1 MNTEEKPPLI
11 IIVGP
16 TAVGKTE
23 IAVQLAEKLRGEVIS
38 ADSRM
43 FYRGMDIGTAKPSLK
58 ERRGVPHHLID
69 IADPDEVISL
79 ADFQQKAGAAIA
91 GVLDRSRLPFLV
103 GGTGQYIRSVTE
115 SWQPP
120 SVVANEK
127 LRQALNRLKEEK
139 GQAWI
144 FDKLSILDPSAAEKI
159 DPRNVRRVIR
169 ALEVILATGQLFS
182 NQRRRGRSGYRYLTI
197 GLMRPRADLYARVD
211 ERIDAMFERGL
222 IQEAADLVK
231 RGYSPELPSMSA
243 IGYPECMKVL
253 KGEWD
258 IEAAK
263 KEMKRLTRIFIRRQA
278 NWFKEGD
285 PTIQWFAAGDPH
297 VPIEIEH
304 VVRSWF
310 AMA

>member
-1 MNTEEKPPLI
+1 MNTEGKPPLI

-23 IAVQLAEKLRGEVIS
+23 IAVQLAGRLNGEIIS
-38 ADSRM
+38 ADSRL

-79 ADFQQKAGAAIA
+79 AEFQQKAGAAIA
-91 GVLDRSRLPFLV
+91 GVRARSRLPFLV

-120 SVVANEK
+120 RVVANEK
-127 LRQALNRLKEEK
+127 LREALNRLKEDK

-144 FDKLSILDPSAAEKI
+144 FEKLAILDPSAAENI

-169 ALEVILATGQLFS
+169 ALEVILTTGQLFS
-182 NQRRRGRSGYRYLTI
+182 NQRQRGKISFRYLTI

-211 ERIDAMFERGL
+211 ERIEAMFENGL
-222 IQEAADLVK
+222 IREVADLVK
-231 RGYSPELPSMSA
+231 RGFTPELPSMSA
-243 IGYPECMKVL
+243 IGYRECMKVL

-278 NWFKEGD
+278 NWFKESD
-285 PTIQWFAAGDPH
+285 PTIHWFAAGDPH
-297 VPIEIEH
+297 VPGEIEH

-310 AMA
+310 AKA